1 MSDCL
6 SVQRRSR
13 SARWWNNVSDR
24 SAVGCRTSLGVCCAT
39 AVCWEVKRSL
49 HGLPTNSASQKCVFM
64 RTPYPYQHTSALSK
78 FKNEISADNLTAI
91 CDALLIHLSGVNRSV
106 NVFWCIFASWGTLTA
121 RQQCLTY
128 TSAFL
133 LGFGCSKTS
142 VCFMILSVQ
151 SLVFSARTK
160 RFSKWAS
167 NSVFSA

>member
-1 MSDCL
+1 MEQRVRPLSCGLQGLARCL
-6 SVQRRSR
+6 LCHS
-13 SARWWNNVSDR
+13 
-24 SAVGCRTSLGVCCAT
+24 GMLGGEEEPPRTPHQLAC
-39 AVCWEVKRSL
+39 
-49 HGLPTNSASQKCVFM
+49 QKCVFM
-64 RTPYPYQHTSALSK
+64 RTPYPYQYTSASSK
-78 FKNEISADNLTAI
+78 LKNEVSADNLTVI
-91 CDALLIHLSGVNRSV
+91 CDVIIHLSGVNRSV
-106 NVFWCIFASWGTLTA
+106 NVFWCFFASWGTLTA